1 MELASR
7 CGMAADGSYGGT
19 ARERSERWARADP
32 VSIERAARDRAG
44 GGANRL
50 TPLRFVLVFGVVSG
64 LGDVVYEG
72 ARSVTGPVL
81 ASFGAGAALV
91 GLITGAGEA
100 VALVLRLPF
109 GLLSD
114 RTGRPWPIT
123 IAGYAITMVA
133 VPLLAVAWALWPAA
147 VLAVMERFGKAV
159 RTPAR
164 DTMLAQAS
172 IDLGRGRAFALH
184 EAIDQSDAV
193 VGPLLV
199 AALGG
204 LRWGFAVL
212 VVPGG
217 CALALLASLRRSV
230 PHPAACERR
239 AQHDP
244 PPAAGRR
251 EPFPRRFWLYA
262 GYTAVNMLGFAT
274 WAVLAFHLHARHVVA
289 DSTIAIM
296 YAVAMGLAGAGA
308 LASGWAFDRVGLR
321 VLLVVPALTAVVPFL
336 SFTTTVAVAWIGAA
350 VWGLGLGVH
359 ESTMRAAVAQ
369 LVPARR
375 RGAGYVLL
383 AIYGVAWL
391 AGSTAIGASYAHSVP
406 TAQAFDVITQA
417 VALLAFVALLAG
429 R

>member
-1 MELASR
+1 MRIRGRLCNRTKS
-7 CGMAADGSYGGT
+7 ADC
-19 ARERSERWARADP
+19 
-32 VSIERAARDRAG
+32 VSGRTP
-44 GGANRL
+44 GGAA
-50 TPLRFVLVFGVVSG
+50 LRSSAGAGKVGFEAEERGVEILVGIGLLVVG
-64 LGDVVYEG
+64 LAV
-72 ARSVTGPVL
+72 
-81 ASFGAGAALV
+81 GAGAALV

-184 EAIDQSDAV
+184 EAIDQSGAV
-193 VGPLLV
+193 VGPLLVATLV

-217 CALALLASLRRSV
+217 CALALLAYLRRSV
-230 PHPAACERR
+230 PHPAAFERR

-244 PPAAGRR
+244 APAAGRR
-251 EPFPRRFWLYA
+251 EPFPRRFWRYA
-262 GYTAVNMLGFAT
+262 GYTAINMLGFAT
-274 WAVLAFHLHARHVVA
+274 WALLAFHLHARHVVA

-296 YAVAMGLAGAGA
+296 YAVPMGVAGAGA

-321 VLLVVPALTAVVPFL
+321 VLLVVPALTALVPFL

-369 LVPARR
+369 LACARR
-375 RGAGYVLL
+375 RGAGYGLFS

-391 AGSTAIGASYAHSVP
+391 GGEHGDRRVLR
-406 TAQAFDVITQA
+406 
-417 VALLAFVALLAG
+417 ALGCPAP
-429 R
+429 RRSW